1 METVYEANEF
11 VLGLVCF
18 ALMVVASEVG
28 FRVGRRSGNQ
38 AAKDTKSQHLTVEAG
53 ILGVLGL
60 LLGFTMSMAL
70 TRFEIRKHLVLD
82 EAQAIGTAHLLTQL
96 LPVEEGR
103 EIADLLRAYTNV
115 RIHGEDGRG
124 YEQITAARQESGRLQ
139 EGFWRRAVAYS
150 QKDPNPVP
158 SGLLLQSLNEVIQLD
173 AARFMAFHDQ
183 VPAAVICAI
192 AVVGLLAVMVVG
204 YTFGL
209 SGLRQPFSI
218 CMLSLAITLVLV
230 IIVDVDRP
238 REGFIHVSQQPL
250 LDLQKQLHSR

>member
-1 METVYEANEF
+1 M
-11 VLGLVCF
+11 
-18 ALMVVASEVG
+18 
-28 FRVGRRSGNQ
+28 
-38 AAKDTKSQHLTVEAG
+38 
-53 ILGVLGL
+53 
-60 LLGFTMSMAL
+60 
-70 TRFEIRKHLVLD
+70 
-82 EAQAIGTAHLLTQL
+82 
-96 LPVEEGR
+96 
-103 EIADLLRAYTNV
+103 
-115 RIHGEDGRG
+115 
-124 YEQITAARQESGRLQ
+124 
-139 EGFWRRAVAYS
+139 
-150 QKDPNPVP
+150 
-158 SGLLLQSLNEVIQLD
+158 QSLKEVIQLD

-218 CMLSLAITLVLV
+218 CMLSLAITLVLA

>member
-18 ALMVVASEVG
+18 ALMVVASEAG
-28 FRVGRRSGNQ
+28 FRVGRKSGNQ
-38 AAKDTKSQHLTVEAG
+38 AKDTKSQHLTVEAG

-70 TRFEIRKHLVLD
+70 TRFEIRKHLVLE
-82 EAQAIGTAHLLTQL
+82 EAQAIGAAHLLTQL
-96 LPVEEGR
+96 LPLEEGR

-115 RIHGEDGRG
+115 RIGGEDGRG
-124 YEQITAARQESGRLQ
+124 YEQITAAREESGRLQ
-139 EGFWRRAVAYS
+139 ESFWRRAVAYS

-158 SGLLLQSLNEVIQLD
+158 SGLLLQSLKEVIQLD
-173 AARFMAFHDQ
+173 AARLMAFQDQ
-183 VPAAVICAI
+183 VPAAVIYAI

-209 SGLRQPFSI
+209 STQ
-218 CMLSLAITLVLV
+218 AA
-230 IIVDVDRP
+230 
-238 REGFIHVSQQPL
+238 L
-250 LDLQKQLHSR
+250 LDLHAVASDNVGAGDHSRRRPAA